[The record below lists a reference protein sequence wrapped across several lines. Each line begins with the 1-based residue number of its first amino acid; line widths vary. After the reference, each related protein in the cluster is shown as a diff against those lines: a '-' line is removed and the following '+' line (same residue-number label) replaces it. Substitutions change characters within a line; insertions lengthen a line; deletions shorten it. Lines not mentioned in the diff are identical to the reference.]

1 MPRRYLAALGY
12 FIFAGVYFVFGAAP
26 NITAIWIMMA
36 LYGLYYALT
45 APVLKAMVVDVAP
58 PEARGK
64 AIGLFYLVS
73 SITAL
78 LASLITGG
86 LWKEFGAEVPFYLS
100 AGLAALSALM
110 LLFIRPART

>member
-1 MPRRYLAALGY
+1 
-12 FIFAGVYFVFGAAP
+12 
-26 NITAIWIMMA
+26 MA

-45 APVLKAMVVDVAP
+45 APVLKAMVVDFAP
-58 PEARGK
+58 KEARGK

-86 LWKEFGAEVPFYLS
+86 LWKEFGAQVPFYLS
-100 AGLAALSALM
+100 AGLAAASAVG
-110 LLFIRPART
+110 LLFVRPARS